1 MKKDQ
6 FKIALVGNPNSGK
19 TTLFNRL
26 SGLNQKVSN
35 LPGTSVSI
43 KNAQWQMDANEKV
56 QITDLPGIYGLVPS
70 STEEKIAV
78 EEVINDANK
87 YNLFVFTLDATSY
100 RRGLFLYSQIA
111 NLGIPVIVLL
121 TMTDLANKMGIQIDK
136 EILAEE
142 LGAIVLEVNTR
153 NGKGVAALSKQ
164 IKNKAFGHH
173 KVLHPAKEWEEFSD
187 AVVSERYKK
196 VDHIVT
202 KSYTKSAFDP
212 LAFTKKVDSII
223 THPVWG
229 FLVFAAIMF
238 VVFQTVFS
246 LAAYPMEWID
256 SGFAWLGHF
265 LQDILPS
272 NWIGDLI
279 VNGIIPG
286 ISGVIIFLPQ
296 IILLFA
302 LLSILEETGYMSRV
316 SFISDKIMRKVGLN
330 GRSVIPMVGGLA
342 CAVPSIMACRTIPNK
357 KERLLSMLVLPLM
370 SCSARLPVF
379 ILLISLLVP
388 EESRTGVFNT
398 QGLILFIMYFIGFAA
413 TMGVAF
419 LINFFLKN
427 TEKTSYLMDMP
438 LYRLPYLKNTW
449 SVVWNK
455 AGVFIRET
463 GKIILIVSI
472 VLWAMASFGPPTV
485 MSNIENQYELLIGE
499 SPDQKDSLEKVKN
512 GLLLESSFA
521 GIIGK
526 TIEPVIKPMG
536 YDWKLGIGILT
547 SFAAREVF
555 VGTMA
560 TIYSLDGEP
569 EDSKLL
575 LDRMRAEINKD
586 TGKPLYGV
594 PVILSLLVFF
604 AFAMQCFSTL
614 AVLYKETGSIKW
626 PIIQFTVMSGL
637 AYFLSIIVFQLSQ

>member
-1 MKKDQ
+1 MN
-6 FKIALVGNPNSGK
+6 IALVGNPNSGK
-19 TTLFNRL
+19 TTLFNKL

-43 KNAQWQMDANEKV
+43 KKASWHPDSWKSKEETV
-56 QITDLPGIYGLVPS
+56 HITDLPGIYGLVPTS
-70 STEEKIAV
+70 KEEKIAAD
-78 EEVINDANK
+78 EVIDHAK
-87 YNLFVFTLDATSY
+87 DYDLFVFTLDATSY

-111 NLGIPVIVLL
+111 NLGTPVIVLL
-121 TMTDLANKMGIQIDK
+121 TMTDLASKMGIEIDK
-136 EILAEE
+136 EQLALK
-142 LGAIVLEVNTR
+142 LGTIVIEVNTR
-153 NGKGVAALSKQ
+153 NGLGISELSKQ
-164 IKNKAFGHH
+164 IKNKAFGYHH
-173 KVLHPAKEWEEFSD
+173 TLLDKKEWEEFSGD
-187 AVVSERYKK
+187 FVTERYKV
-196 VDHIVT
+196 VDNVVQSTYKKTII
-202 KSYTKSAFDP
+202 DP
-212 LAFTKKVDSII
+212 LQFTKKVDQVI
-223 THPVWG
+223 THPLWG
-229 FLVFAAIMF
+229 FLIFAGIMF
-238 VVFQTVFS
+238 LVFQTVFS
-246 LAAYPMEWID
+246 LAAYPMDWID
-256 SGFAWLGHF
+256 AGFAWLGHT

-272 NWIGDLI
+272 NWLGDLI
-279 VNGIIPG
+279 VNGIVPG
-286 ISGVIIFLPQ
+286 LSGVIIFLPQ
-296 IILLFA
+296 IVLLFA

-379 ILLISLLVP
+379 ILLIALLVP
-388 EESRTGVFNT
+388 EEARTGIFNT

-413 TMGVAF
+413 TMGVAY
-419 LINFFLKN
+419 LINMFLKN

-438 LYRLPYLKNTW
+438 LYRLPHLKNTW
-449 SVVWNK
+449 SVVLNK
-455 AGVFIRET
+455 AGVFVKET

-472 VLWAMASFGPPTV
+472 ILWGLASFGPPSKMGQIKST
-485 MSNIENQYELLIGE
+485 YEALIGE
-499 SPDQKDSLEKVKN
+499 SPDQTDSLERVKN
-512 GLLLESSFA
+512 GLLLENSFA

-594 PVILSLLVFF
+594 PVILSLLIFF
-604 AFAMQCFSTL
+604 AFAMQCMSTL
-614 AVLYKETGSIKW
+614 AVLYKETQSIKW
-626 PIIQFTVMSGL
+626 PIIQFAIMSGL
-637 AYFLSIIVFQLSQ
+637 AYFLSVLVFQITS